1 MKTAFPPNAGKL
13 RTAVGSPERA
23 AGAGAA
29 AIRANSVKPLG
40 EASTGGLAAKRFYI
54 EDIYPVVDGGRFA
67 VKRIAGDVIE
77 VWADVVRDG
86 HEMIA
91 VALRWRARAKTPS
104 KAASKTTCK
113 TAWRRVSMRLHG
125 NDRWTA
131 HFTPL
136 EPGDY
141 VYQIEAWTDQFAT
154 WRRDFLLKREAGQ
167 VGTLEALEGAALLTT
182 ATPANAE
189 AECVIARYRDDFLRS
204 GDAETLLSEELAA
217 AMARSEARYDLTRS
231 ELLPLVVDRPLAG
244 AGAWYEIM
252 PRSQGATPGQH
263 GTFADCIARVPDI
276 AALGFDVLYLT
287 PIHPIGRTNRKGRNN
302 AVRAARGDPGSPYA
316 IGSPEGGHDAIHPEL
331 GTLDDFRALMAA
343 CRAHGMEI
351 ALDFAVQCSPDHPW
365 LDEHPDWFRRR
376 PDGTIHF
383 AENPPKKYEDI
394 VNPDFR
400 GAHADALWIALRDIV
415 LFWAR
420 EGVRVFRVDNPHTK
434 PLPFWEWLIREVK
447 SEFPDA
453 IFLSEAFTRPK
464 LMKALAKLGFSQS
477 YTYFTWRTGKEEL
490 QAYLAEITRYPE
502 REYFRPNF
510 FVNTPDILP
519 FHLQAGEP
527 WMFKARLALA
537 ATLSGS
543 YGIYNGFELL
553 EHEPIPGKEEYLD
566 SDKYE
571 IKIRDW
577 NAPGNIKDYVAWI
590 NRLRRANPALL
601 QTSNLSFAQVDSPQV
616 MGFVKESVDR
626 RNAVAVA
633 VALAREP
640 RQFWFHF
647 ADITV
652 GPQGARKPVAA
663 IENLA
668 SGERHPIE
676 FGGVRLTID
685 PGREP
690 ALVFACL
697 VEQ

>member
-77 VWADVVRDG
+77 VWADVFRDG
-86 HEMIA
+86 HEVIA
-91 VALRWRARAKTPS
+91 ATLRWRARAKTPS

-113 TAWRRVSMRLHG
+113 TAWRRVPMRLHG

-131 HFTPL
+131 QFAPS